1 MAVEFDAFSSRVY
14 HKLMMTHQS
23 LPIYHLTPA
32 SYYHR
37 QPENQ
42 PYQTE
47 TLVQEGF
54 IHCTASVEKL
64 IEVANVYFADLRDD
78 LLVLEIDPAQ
88 LTAPLIFE
96 PPIPPINAPVVTEET
111 STSHSNTL
119 FPHIY
124 GPLDRQAILSCFV
137 LQRDPVGRWQMPKPT
152 ADP

>member
-1 MAVEFDAFSSRVY
+1 MAVKFDAFSSRVY
-14 HKLMMTHQS
+14 HKLMMTQQN

-32 SYYHR
+32 SYYHC

-54 IHCTASVEKL
+54 IHCTAGVEKL
-64 IEVANVYFADLRDD
+64 IEVANVYFANLQDD

-111 STSHSNTL
+111 SPSHSNTL

-124 GPLDRQAILSCFV
+124 GPLDQQAIIACFA
-137 LQRDPVGRWQMPKPT
+137 LKRDQARQWQMPKPT
-152 ADP
+152 ADR

>member
-1 MAVEFDAFSSRVY
+1 MIINYDRS
-14 HKLMMTHQS
+14 
-23 LPIYHLTPA
+23 IYHLTAA
-32 SYYHR
+32 SYYQR

-54 IHCTASVEKL
+54 IHCTAGVEKL
-64 IEVANVYFADLRDD
+64 IEVANVYFANLQDD

-96 PPIPPINAPVVTEET
+96 PPIPPINAPIVAEET
-111 STSHSNTL
+111 STSHLNTL

-124 GPLDRQAILSCFV
+124 GPLDRQA
-137 LQRDPVGRWQMPKPT
+137 
-152 ADP
+152 